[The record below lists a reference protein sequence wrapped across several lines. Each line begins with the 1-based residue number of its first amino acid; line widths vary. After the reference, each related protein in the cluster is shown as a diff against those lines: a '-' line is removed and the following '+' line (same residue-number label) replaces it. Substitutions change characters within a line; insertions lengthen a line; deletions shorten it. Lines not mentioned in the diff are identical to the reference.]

1 MDNRGK
7 NQGGS
12 SNHPSRFPSGTSQS
26 TKRGASCAP
35 PGASRYRVR
44 PATPQDCPTL
54 LCLIKEVA
62 ALEKRPHPVRLTE
75 KDLVDD
81 GFGPQPL
88 FYCLLA
94 EVPAEDPASG
104 FLGVGFA
111 IYYFTYDPW
120 IGRVLFL
127 EDFYVMKSY
136 RGLGIGKE
144 FLKKLSQVAT
154 SLRCACM
161 QFLVNMRNQKSVDY
175 YVNCG
180 GFDLSSDAGWHLFRM
195 AKDDLTNLATKE
207 SKKFP
212 ESCPKDL
219 GQGPA

>member
-75 KDLVDD
+75 K
-81 GFGPQPL
+81 
-88 FYCLLA
+88 
-94 EVPAEDPASG
+94 G